1 MILHTE
7 ITGEGHPLV
16 LIHSGGMSGASE
28 YEEQR
33 DFFAAKG
40 FQVIRPDL
48 RGHGKSVGPLDDYFG
63 HCTEDIMDTLEHL
76 NIESCHL
83 AGVSLGG
90 IAALL
95 FAKKYPHKVK
105 TITFSGIFPEK
116 PENWEE
122 LTQQEAAH
130 HEVLFKREE
139 VIEYMNQMHGENDW
153 RAMLASWH
161 QEDFYPFEETGS
173 VEELSIPAMCLVGG
187 ESSLEFEAAGCYR
200 KRNEAIQISV
210 IPFAGHLVHRDQP
223 RLYSETLYVFLQQ
236 HQ

>member
-1 MILHTE
+1 MILHTDVS
-7 ITGEGHPLV
+7 GAGQPLI
-16 LIHSGGMSGASE
+16 LIHSGGMSGSSE

-33 DFFAAKG
+33 DFFTEKG

-48 RGHGKSVGPLDDYFG
+48 RGHGKSVGPIDDYFA

-105 TITFSGIFPEK
+105 TLTFSGIFPER

-122 LTQQEAAH
+122 LTNQEAAH

-139 VIEYMNQMHGENDW
+139 VIEYMKQMHGENDW
-153 RAMLASWH
+153 RAMLASWQ
-161 QEDFYPFEETGS
+161 QEDFYPFEDTGA
-173 VEELSIPAMCLVGG
+173 VKDLSMPTMCLVGG
-187 ESSLEFEAAGCYR
+187 ESSVEFKAAECY
-200 KRNEAIQISV
+200 KQRNEAIHISI
-210 IPFAGHLVHRDQP
+210 IPFAGHLVHRDQSN
-223 RLYSETLYVFLQQ
+223 LYSETLYVFLQQ

>member
-16 LIHSGGMSGASE
+16 LIHSGGMSASSE

-33 DFFAAKG
+33 DFFIEKG

-48 RGHGKSVGPLDDYFG
+48 RGHGKSVGLIDNYFAN
-63 HCTEDIMDTLEHL
+63 CTEDIMDTLENL

-95 FAKKYPHKVK
+95 FAQKYPHKVK
-105 TITFSGIFPEK
+105 TLTFSGIFPER

-122 LTQQEAAH
+122 LTKQEAAH

-153 RAMLASWH
+153 RAMLASWQ
-161 QEDFYPFEETGS
+161 QEDFYPFEETGA
-173 VEELSIPAMCLVGG
+173 VRDLSMPTMCLVGG
-187 ESSLEFEAAGCYR
+187 ESSLEFEAACCY
-200 KRNEAIQISV
+200 KKSNESIQVSI

-223 RLYSETLYVFLQQ
+223 KLYSETLLVFLQQ